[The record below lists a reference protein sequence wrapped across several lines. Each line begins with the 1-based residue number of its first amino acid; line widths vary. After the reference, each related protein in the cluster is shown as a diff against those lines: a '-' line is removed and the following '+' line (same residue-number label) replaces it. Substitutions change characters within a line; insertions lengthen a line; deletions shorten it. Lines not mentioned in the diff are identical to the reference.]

1 MGKLFLKDLR
11 RFDFVFLSDQSVFF
25 ISKYFNKSSG
35 ILHDFFPLY
44 NGFECK
50 KYRKWVELNLKY
62 MQEMRAVIVPSD
74 YIKKMAEERFPY
86 IQFKRIH
93 HFVSDDFRERDR
105 IEARRMLG
113 LDENKIILLSVSTK
127 EIRKNNAL
135 LARVMNRLDG
145 DYILLKIG
153 SAEGIVQNLKDKR
166 KLIEVKN
173 VPYDI
178 YPLYFNASDLL
189 IFPSPDEGF
198 GLPVIEA
205 IKSRIPVIASDIPV
219 MREITWNRVPLVDPM
234 DDEKWVE
241 FILKYSNLKNKI
253 SVNLES
259 LIKYYRH

>member
-1 MGKLFLKDLR
+1 
-11 RFDFVFLSDQSVFF
+11 
-25 ISKYFNKSSG
+25 
-35 ILHDFFPLY
+35 
-44 NGFECK
+44 
-50 KYRKWVELNLKY
+50 

-219 MREITWNRVPLVDPM
+219 MRKITWNRVPLVDPM

-259 LIKYYRH
+259 LIKYYSIERGKSEYELFLREILNYGDQ